1 MSVALRFKT
10 FHWFLDAIPL
20 SVIQCS
26 GCGIHRACLM
36 LCYVFGGVGEIWLSR
51 RHSVKTINNS
61 SQLRSFVQKS
71 ECVDRIWKINLVWK
85 KSLWGKKYFS
95 FCINNGI
102 GCVGDKEPERKIY
115 VLSYP
120 FCGYINL
127 LVLFKIF
134 WGLKLLTI
142 NSPPAYDN
150 RKVG

>member
-1 MSVALRFKT
+1 MRYPCRWFSAVAVASTELVFKIVMY
-10 FHWFLDAIPL
+10 LA
-20 SVIQCS
+20 
-26 GCGIHRACLM
+26 M
-36 LCYVFGGVGEIWLSR
+36 LAKWLSR
-51 RHSVKTINNS
+51 RHSVKIINNS

-120 FCGYINL
+120 FCGYMNL

-134 WGLKLLTI
+134 RGLKLLTI